1 LKKRNRRHDGGKKTA
16 TTDKREK
23 VRDERFGRSA
33 MSPATTGGW
42 IANFV
47 GHG

>member
-1 LKKRNRRHDGGKKTA
+1 
-16 TTDKREK
+16 
-23 VRDERFGRSA
+23 

-47 GHG
+47 DGARKGVTST